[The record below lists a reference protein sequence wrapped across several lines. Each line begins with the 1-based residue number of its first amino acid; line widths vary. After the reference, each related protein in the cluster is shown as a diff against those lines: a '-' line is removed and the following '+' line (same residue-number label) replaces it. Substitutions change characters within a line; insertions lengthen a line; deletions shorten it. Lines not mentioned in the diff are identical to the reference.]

1 MKEKYNDKQSSIEGV
16 DELLSL
22 PEIAEY
28 IKKEA
33 ERIHQS
39 QLDAINKH
47 RKSHKVKYNEYHRN
61 YRKQKKENENE
72 NKTK

>member
-1 MKEKYNDKQSSIEGV
+1 MTEEYNEKQSSIEGV

-33 ERIHQS
+33 ERIHRS

-47 RKSHKVKYNEYHRN
+47 RKTHRKEYNEYH
-61 YRKQKKENENE
+61 KKLYKEK
-72 NKTK
+72 NKMRYTLTT